1 MTKVGLLATAV
12 LLAMT
17 ATTFAASYT
26 SGTYSAGRPGVHTR
40 GVAIIVSQGSFAV
53 TKASVVER
61 CVAGTNTFTDHYH
74 WISGRHFHLS
84 GTINGSGRFSG
95 RWSSQAARVKVSGVV
110 SDSRASVTVT
120 EKSTYQPT
128 ENSAVYSCNGS
139 ETFRAKL
146 TKPSS
151 SPKIGVPDVESGPYR
166 P

>member
-17 ATTFAASYT
+17 APAFGASYT
-26 SGTYSAGRPGVHTR
+26 SGTYSAGRPGVHTS
-40 GVAIIVSQGSFAV
+40 GVAIIVGQGSFAV

-74 WISGRHFHLS
+74 WISGPHFHLS
-84 GTINGSGRFSG
+84 GNIKGGGRFSG
-95 RWSSQAARVKVSGVV
+95 RWSSPAALVKVSGAV

-128 ENSAVYSCNGS
+128 ENSPVYNCNGS
-139 ETFRAKL
+139 KTFGAKL
-146 TKPSS
+146 TEPSS
-151 SPKIGVPDVESGPYR
+151 SPSLRFSDIQNGPYR
-166 P
+166 A